1 VGHKILCAV
10 YHIIKNKEPYKE
22 LGSEFLEQRK
32 LNNRL
37 KSVTK
42 QLNELGFEVELK
54 ELKKTLRK

>member
-1 VGHKILCAV
+1 MGHKILCAV

-54 ELKKTLRK
+54 ELKKIA

>member
-54 ELKKTLRK
+54 ELKKIA